1 MIQSL
6 AHMAYASSEEIKQF
20 QQEKG
25 IAQALYAFQ
34 NSPYYRQKWLELGI
48 KEGDLTKPGFMA
60 QLPLT
65 SKDDLQR
72 QNDAFFAVPAQKI
85 AEYVTTSGTT
95 GSPVLIGL
103 TSADLERLA
112 YNEALSFANMG
123 MQKGDVVQLTTTLD
137 RRFLA
142 GLAYYLGAQKMGLG
156 TVRVGSGVP
165 ELQWDTIL
173 RTQPK
178 ALVCVPSFLLKMIEY
193 AEQTGLDFKSTSLR
207 KILCI
212 GEPLRNADFSLNPI
226 GSRIQAKWPLE
237 MYSTYA
243 STEMSTAFTE
253 CEAGQGGHLPPE
265 LLYAEVLD
273 AQGQPVPEGEIG
285 ELVVTPLGIEGMPLI
300 RFQTGDLLAAYY
312 EPCACGRTSMRV
324 GPVVGRK
331 NQMIKYKGTTL
342 YPPALFDLLHDF
354 AEVKT
359 YLIEMSSNA
368 LGEDEITVWIGA
380 LETHEYLLQK
390 IKERFQARLRVSP
403 HLKFESIENIERRR
417 LPAEARKPYIFIDSR
432 KSK

>member
-112 YNEALSFANMG
+112 FNEALSFANMG

-226 GSRIQAKWPLE
+226 GSRIH
-237 MYSTYA
+237 STYA

-380 LETHEYLLQK
+380 LETHEDLLQK